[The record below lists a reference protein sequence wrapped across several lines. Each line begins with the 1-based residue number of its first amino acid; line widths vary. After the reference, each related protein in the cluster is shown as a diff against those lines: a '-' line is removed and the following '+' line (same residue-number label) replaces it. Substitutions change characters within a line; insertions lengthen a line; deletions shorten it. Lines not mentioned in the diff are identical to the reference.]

1 MKFSWLPLRR
11 RERGTDARA
20 ASRYR
25 ASSQVAS
32 VGHGDKVV
40 LLDLR
45 SEQYYSL
52 DDVGAKIWHI
62 MAETPSSE
70 EIATKLA
77 EAYDAPVDIIR
88 QDVDA
93 FVNGLV
99 RDRLVEK
106 V

>member
-1 MKFSWLPLRR
+1 MKFSWLQSPR
-11 RERGTDARA
+11 RERASVM
-20 ASRYR
+20 SRYR

-62 MAETPSSE
+62 MAETPSAE
-70 EIATKLA
+70 EIAAKLA
-77 EAYDAPVDIIR
+77 EAYDAPVDMIR
-88 QDVDA
+88 QDVDV